1 MPAAVLTMDRSR
13 QRAANPGFSLNYK
26 LWTAL
31 QVKSKEKPDYRFY
44 LPYDKMYRKDVLA
57 YAYQR
62 CKTNNGAPEI
72 DGQDFRILVC

>member
-1 MPAAVLTMDRSR
+1 MKA
-13 QRAANPGFSLNYK
+13 
-26 LWTAL
+26 
-31 QVKSKEKPDYRFY
+31 KEKPDYRFY
-44 LPYDKMYRKDVLA
+44 LLYDKMCRKDVLS